1 MLLALIF
8 WPFVIFWL
16 LIGGGVGLPNLIG
29 SSIASTLQT
38 LFGLI

>member
-8 WPFVIFWL
+8 WPFVIFWT

-29 SSIASTLQT
+29 SSLISTVQS
-38 LFGLI
+38 LFSLI